1 MPLPVVVAT
10 LCDPSFSWEAVV
22 VVVAAADVAPVEDT
36 TVDALVLCKAIM
48 AVAVGIKCLMGGGV
62 KVP

>member
-1 MPLPVVVAT
+1 M
-10 LCDPSFSWEAVV
+10 VV
-22 VVVAAADVAPVEDT
+22 VVVMADVTPVEDT
-36 TVDALVLCKAIM
+36 ADETPVDDLVLCKAIM